1 MFDHTLSTD
10 SQPVAG
16 VRLDDL
22 DMTLVQRHIAT
33 AQNQGRY
40 NGPMEPLA
48 YLRRHHCVVDV
59 NGTLVPTLAGVIAF
73 SPEPERWLPASGID
87 VAEFS
92 SSTLRTT
99 NLSFIEQIRGPIFAV
114 VDRTAQI
121 LWDRSE
127 HGYGFE
133 GTQRIEEHAYPRIV
147 LRELTVNALCHRDWS
162 NPGSRVR
169 IQIFPKY
176 TEWISP
182 GGLPEGVTI
191 DNLLEA
197 QYSRN
202 PTIVAIMFQ
211 AHYIEGL
218 GLGFDSVYSVLQETG
233 VEPPEIRNTPHA
245 FTIRVMGKPLGSNN
259 TDPEPTPVD
268 RKQMIRM
275 LITQRDELTIS
286 DLETL
291 LGIQRRTIQRDLQ
304 ALVQQGEI
312 EIVGATNNRRYRLAS
327 RQNL

>member
-1 MFDHTLSTD
+1 MLDRTLSPDT
-10 SQPVAG
+10 QPIAG
-16 VRLDDL
+16 VQLDDL

-40 NGPMEPLA
+40 SGPLEPLM
-48 YLRRHHCVVDV
+48 YLQRHHCVVDV
-59 NGTLVPTLAGVIAF
+59 GGTLVPTLAGVIAF

-92 SSTLRTT
+92 SSTPRTT
-99 NLSFIEQIRGPIFAV
+99 NLSFIEQIRGPISAV
-114 VDRTAQI
+114 MDRTAQI

-127 HGYGFE
+127 HGYRFE

-233 VEPPEIRNTPHA
+233 VEPPQIRNTAHA
-245 FTIRVMGKPLGSNN
+245 FTIRVMAKPLGSNN
-259 TDPEPTPVD
+259 TDLEPIPID
-268 RKQMIRM
+268 HKQTIRM
-275 LITQRDELTIS
+275 LIAQRGELTIS

-291 LGIQRRTIQRDLQ
+291 LGIQRRTIQRILQ
-304 ALVQQGEI
+304 ALVQQGAI
-312 EIVGATNNRRYRLAS
+312 EVVGATNNRRYRLALGQS
-327 RQNL
+327 L

>member
-1 MFDHTLSTD
+1 
-10 SQPVAG
+10 
-16 VRLDDL
+16 
-22 DMTLVQRHIAT
+22 
-33 AQNQGRY
+33 
-40 NGPMEPLA
+40 
-48 YLRRHHCVVDV
+48 VVDV
-59 NGTLVPTLAGVIAF
+59 NGAPAPTLVGVIAF

-92 SSTLRTT
+92 SSTPRTT
-99 NLSFIEQIRGPIFAV
+99 DLSFIEQIRGPIFGV
-114 VDRTAQI
+114 VDRAAQI

-127 HGYGFE
+127 HGYRFE
-133 GTQRIEEHAYPRIV
+133 GTQRIEEHAYPRVV

-169 IQIFPKY
+169 IQIFPTY

-202 PTIVAIMFQ
+202 QAIVTIMFQ

-218 GLGFDSVYSVLQETG
+218 GLGFDSVYSALQETG
-233 VEPPEIRNTPHA
+233 VEPPQIRNTPHA
-245 FTIRVMGKPLGSNN
+245 VTIRVMGKQMGSNN
-259 TDPEPTPVD
+259 TDHEPASVD
-268 RKQMIRM
+268 RKHVILM
-275 LITQRDELTIS
+275 LITQRGELTIG

-304 ALVQQGEI
+304 TLVQQGAI
-312 EIVGATNNRRYRLAS
+312 EVVGATNNRRYRLAPG
-327 RQNL
+327 